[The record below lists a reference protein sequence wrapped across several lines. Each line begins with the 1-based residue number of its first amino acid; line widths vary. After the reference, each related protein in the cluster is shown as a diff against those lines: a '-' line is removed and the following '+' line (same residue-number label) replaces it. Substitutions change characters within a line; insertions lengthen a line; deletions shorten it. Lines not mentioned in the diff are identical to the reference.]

1 MTDITDFEDIR
12 PYNDTEVR
20 TVLDRLVEDPEL
32 HNVIVL
38 MKFPRLNKWFGGILR
53 FFVRRALRRTM
64 GGINTVSQLQNKISK
79 QLEGLLR
86 RVCAEVTVSG
96 LEQLDASK
104 SYLFISNHRDIAMDP
119 AMVDLALHR
128 SGRDTVRIAIGDNL
142 LSKPFTSDLMRIN
155 KSFIVRRS
163 VAGRREKLAA
173 LLQLSSYIR
182 HSLINENSS
191 IWIAQQEGRA
201 KNGKDKTDKALI
213 KMLTLSKQKSE
224 TFSDAIADLNL
235 VPVAISYELDP
246 CDNDKARELHAI
258 RSEGV
263 YRKQEHEDLLSIYRG
278 LVGEKGHVHV
288 AFGTP
293 ITGLDS
299 ADSVATE
306 VDRQIFDI
314 YRLHPT
320 NIIAYQQLYGS
331 NNTVDQWKA
340 GIQCKN
346 WQAIEDRFNDRMAN
360 IDSAYRDLA
369 IASYANPVCS
379 RLDSLGK

>member
-128 SGRDTVRIAIGDNL
+128 SGRDTVRSKL
-142 LSKPFTSDLMRIN
+142 LHSD
-155 KSFIVRRS
+155 
-163 VAGRREKLAA
+163 
-173 LLQLSSYIR
+173 
-182 HSLINENSS
+182 
-191 IWIAQQEGRA
+191 
-201 KNGKDKTDKALI
+201 
-213 KMLTLSKQKSE
+213 
-224 TFSDAIADLNL
+224 
-235 VPVAISYELDP
+235 
-246 CDNDKARELHAI
+246 
-258 RSEGV
+258 V
-263 YRKQEHEDLLSIYRG
+263 YRLR
-278 LVGEKGHVHV
+278 
-288 AFGTP
+288 
-293 ITGLDS
+293 
-299 ADSVATE
+299 
-306 VDRQIFDI
+306 
-314 YRLHPT
+314 
-320 NIIAYQQLYGS
+320 
-331 NNTVDQWKA
+331 
-340 GIQCKN
+340 
-346 WQAIEDRFNDRMAN
+346 
-360 IDSAYRDLA
+360 
-369 IASYANPVCS
+369 VCS
-379 RLDSLGK
+379 RNLRGSDHVGA